1 MVSDSDMSK
10 RGSRHM
16 QAVAMESGAI
26 TLKRM
31 PKTGHYREIRN
42 EVWILFGFGKWDLK
56 PFSIQESVKKCGGK
70 YKEAY

>member
-31 PKTGHYREIRN
+31 PITGHYRKIR
-42 EVWILFGFGKWDLK
+42 
-56 PFSIQESVKKCGGK
+56 KKTINL
-70 YKEAY
+70 AQFDV

>member
-31 PKTGHYREIRN
+31 PKTAHYREIR
-42 EVWILFGFGKWDLK
+42 
-56 PFSIQESVKKCGGK
+56 KKQQIWRNLM
-70 YKEAY
+70 YNT

>member
-16 QAVAMESGAI
+16 QAVAMVSGAI

-31 PKTGHYREIRN
+31 PITGHYRN
-42 EVWILFGFGKWDLK
+42 LM
-56 PFSIQESVKKCGGK
+56 
-70 YKEAY
+70 YNT